1 MLSSV
6 KNALERVLVSLIS
19 LMLVAMLLLA
29 IWQVTSRYILQAP
42 AIYTEETLR
51 FVMIWMGLLG
61 SAYAFGTDQH
71 LKLVFL
77 SERLSPRGQTVLS
90 TVNGLIVMFF
100 ALVILLLGGV
110 QMVRSG
116 MRQISPI
123 LNVRMGYVFAILPIC
138 AVLIATLRGLG
149 IYLLWKPPA
158 PAERAETPA

>member
-1 MLSSV
+1 MLASV
-6 KNALERVLVSLIS
+6 KNALERFLVSLIS

-61 SAYAFGTDQH
+61 SAYAFGADQH

-77 SERLSPRGQTVLS
+77 ADRLSPRGKTILA

-100 ALVILLLGGV
+100 ALAILLLGGV
-110 QMVRSG
+110 RMVRSG
-116 MRQISPI
+116 MSQVSPI
-123 LNVRMGYVFAILPIC
+123 LNVRMGYVFAILPVC
-138 AVLIATLRGLG
+138 AVLIAVLQG
-149 IYLLWKPPA
+149 IGVYLLWKPPA
-158 PAERAETPA
+158 PAERADNPA